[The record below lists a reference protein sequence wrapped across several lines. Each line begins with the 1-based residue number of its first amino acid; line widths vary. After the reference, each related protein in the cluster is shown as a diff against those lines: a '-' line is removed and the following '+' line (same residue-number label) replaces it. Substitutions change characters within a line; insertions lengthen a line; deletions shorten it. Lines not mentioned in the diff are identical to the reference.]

1 MSNGEGGA
9 LRQPLAPRVR
19 EEIMKK
25 QKWYEG
31 SVYIGVV
38 GPETEIGVCRDSILS
53 IARRANDSPPASIRA
68 TKGYEARQMHLDNFI
83 ASQHDFILML
93 DHDMV
98 FPVHTLERLLSHGL
112 PYVSGEYMRR
122 RYDPIAPVWFENA
135 PKGQTVFTPWT
146 MPTPENVVYPI
157 GANGWGCV
165 LIHRDVVMAVRGL
178 LKGEKDV
185 LEDDMDMYPYDLARI
200 MEAIRGLDALCPP
213 GEKVDFHNTAIALR
227 AHVATLKEEI
237 RPLRGVKD
245 TVGSDI
251 RFPFFAKLAGYQLY
265 CDSGVRCEHVINY
278 PLSPADF
285 AATPQEA
292 IVELRAAIKKGMVRE
307 RARVAKELKRIG
319 GAV

>member
-1 MSNGEGGA
+1 MN
-9 LRQPLAPRVR
+9 
-19 EEIMKK
+19 KK
-25 QKWYEG
+25 KRYEG

-38 GPETEIGVCRDSILS
+38 GPETEIGVCRDSILG
-53 IARRANDSPPASIRA
+53 IMRRATDSPPASIRA

-83 ASQHDFILML
+83 ASPHDFILML

-98 FPVHTLERLLSHGL
+98 FPANTLERLLSHGL

-122 RYDPIAPVWFENA
+122 RFDPIAPVWFENA
-135 PKGQTVFTPWT
+135 PKGQPVFTPWT
-146 MPTPENVVYPI
+146 MPTPENAVYPI

-178 LKGEKDV
+178 LKGEQEV
-185 LEDDMDMYPYDLARI
+185 LEDDMDLYPYDLARI
-200 MEAIRGLDALCPP
+200 MQAVRGIKELADGGKAGPITHPVALKEFSKMLC
-213 GEKVDFHNTAIALR
+213 
-227 AHVATLKEEI
+227 EEI

-278 PLSPADF
+278 PLSPVDF
-285 AATPQEA
+285 AATPQEK
-292 IVELRAAIKKGMVRE
+292 IVELQANIRKGMIRE
-307 RARVAKELKRIG
+307 RARIAKELKRIG
-319 GAV
+319 GAK